1 MNVTLRIQKDGSS
14 LYEGTY
20 DITDATSF
28 GDACA
33 DAWAKLRER
42 QLARATSIGALF
54 EAIDDEL
61 LDGLMGAHI
70 SLSKVAG
77 PKS

>member
-1 MNVTLRIQKDGSS
+1 MNVTLRIQKNGSA

-20 DITDATSF
+20 DISDANSF

-33 DAWAKLRER
+33 DAWAHLREQ
-42 QLARATSIGALF
+42 QLTKATSIGALF

-61 LDGLMGAHI
+61 LDGLMGAQI
-70 SLSKVAG
+70 SLSKAAS
-77 PKS
+77 PPT